1 MLHLSA
7 MTKHAI
13 PTPTQRTHGDN
24 APQPVRSLRDWLDH
38 LAARDRLVVLK
49 PDLGLKFELAAYA
62 KRFDGRRATVFPRPG
77 GHPIPVISGIV
88 SDRGWMAEAMGVEPG
103 EMLGRFQEAALNP
116 IPWQEV
122 KSAPAQDVVHRQ
134 ENSPLDLAKIL
145 PLPTHNEH
153 DGGPYIAAGIMI
165 VRNPKTGKQN
175 VSIHRCQLTGPNR
188 LGVLVLP
195 RHTFMF
201 HRMAEEAGEPLD
213 AAIVVGVDP
222 LTLLASQAIVP
233 MDQDKLEI
241 AGALQRR
248 PMPVVKCLTS
258 EIRVPA
264 EAEIVIEGRF
274 LPGVREPEG
283 PFGEFP
289 QTYGSRSNREVMEV
303 VAVTHRKDPIFH
315 TLTGGGLE
323 HLILGAVPKEA
334 TLLTHLRRNF
344 PNVIDVHLSPGGVMR
359 FHLFVKIKKT
369 QEGQGKNVILGAFAG
384 SFDLKHVIVV
394 DEDVDIHNPTEVEWA
409 LATRFQA
416 DRDLVIVPESQ
427 GSKLDP
433 SNRDGV
439 GAKMGMDAT
448 KPLAAPEM
456 HFKRIHVPGEED
468 IDVDELLKRDTGA
481 DWRAALKG

>member
-1 MLHLSA
+1 
-7 MTKHAI
+7 MTKHEV
-13 PTPTQRTHGDN
+13 PKGQGHGTN
-24 APQPVRSLRDWLDH
+24 APQPVRTLRDWLDH
-38 LAARDRLVVLK
+38 LAARDRLAVLK
-49 PDLGLKFELAAYA
+49 PHLGLKFELAAYA
-62 KRFDGRRATVFPRPG
+62 KRLDGRRATFFPKPG
-77 GHPIPVISGIV
+77 GHAIPVVSGLI
-88 SDRGWMAEAMGVEPG
+88 SDRGWMAEAMGVEPA
-103 EMLGRFQEAALNP
+103 EMLAHFQNAASHP
-116 IPWQEV
+116 TPWQEV
-122 KSAPAQDVVHRQ
+122 KSAQAQEVVHRA
-134 ENSPLDLAKIL
+134 PLDLAKLL

-195 RHTFMF
+195 RHTFTF
-201 HRMAEEAGEPLD
+201 HRIAEEAGQPLD

-233 MDQDKLEI
+233 IDHDELEI
-241 AGALQRR
+241 AGSLQGR
-248 PMPVVKCLTS
+248 PLPVVKCLTS
-258 EIRVPA
+258 DIRVPA

-289 QTYGSRSNREVMEV
+289 QTYGTRSNREVMEI
-303 VAVTHRKDPIFH
+303 VAVTHRKDAIFH
-315 TLTGGGLE
+315 TMVGGGLE
-323 HLILGAVPKEA
+323 HLLLGAIPKEA

-344 PNVIDVHLSPGGVMR
+344 PNVIDVHLSPGGTMR
-359 FHLFVKIKKT
+359 FHLFVKIKKN

-409 LATRFQA
+409 VATRFQA

-439 GAKMGMDAT
+439 GAKMGIDAT

-456 HFKRIHVPGEED
+456 VFKRIRVPGEEA
-468 IDVDELLKRDTGA
+468 IDVDEILKRSGGA
-481 DWRAALKG
+481 DWRGALKS

>member
-1 MLHLSA
+1 
-7 MTKHAI
+7 MTKHEV
-13 PTPTQRTHGDN
+13 PTHGTN
-24 APQPVRSLRDWLDH
+24 APQPVRTLRDWLDH
-38 LAARDRLVVLK
+38 LAARDRLAVLK
-49 PDLGLKFELAAYA
+49 PNIGLKFELAAYA
-62 KRFDGRRATVFPRPG
+62 KRLDGQRATMFPKPG
-77 GHPIPVISGIV
+77 GHPIPVVSGLV
-88 SDRGWMAEAMGVEPG
+88 SDRGWMAEAMGVEPS
-103 EMLGRFQEAALNP
+103 EMLAAFQKAATHP
-116 IPWQEV
+116 TPWQEV
-122 KSAPAQDVVHRQ
+122 KSAPAQEVVHRA
-134 ENSPLDLAKIL
+134 PLDLAKLL
-145 PLPTHNEH
+145 PVPTHNEH

-165 VRNPKTGKQN
+165 VRNPRTEKQN

-195 RHTFMF
+195 RHTFTF

-233 MDQDKLEI
+233 IDYDELEI
-241 AGALQRR
+241 AGALQGR
-248 PMPVVKCLTS
+248 PLPVAKCLTS
-258 EIRVPA
+258 DIRVPA

-289 QTYGSRSNREVMEV
+289 QYYGPRANREVMEV
-303 VAVTHRKDPIFH
+303 VAVTHRKDAIFH
-315 TLTGGGLE
+315 TMSGGGLE
-323 HLILGAVPKEA
+323 HLLLGAIPKEA

-344 PNVIDVHLSPGGVMR
+344 PNVLDVHLSPGGTMR
-359 FHLFVKIKKT
+359 FHLYVKMKKT

-394 DEDVDIHNPTEVEWA
+394 DEDVDIHNPAEVEWA
-409 LATRFQA
+409 VATRFQG

-439 GAKMGMDAT
+439 GAKMGLDAT
-448 KPLAAPEM
+448 KPFKAPEM
-456 HFKRIHVPGEED
+456 VFKRIHVPGEED
-468 IDVDELLKRDTGA
+468 IDVDEILKRGA
-481 DWRAALKG
+481 DTNWRAALKA